1 MKNVLLIALCSL
13 ILTQSAAQTQRL
25 SLDKN
30 WKFHPGD
37 ISYPLPLGV
46 GATYNFVKTGFAPG
60 AAGYNYN
67 DSSWRVLNLPH
78 DWVVETPFKADGN
91 VSQGARDRG
100 IGWYRKSFLLDS
112 SDMGRHLELQLDGIA
127 TFCTIWFNGII
138 VHRNFSAYTSSYID
152 ITALAYYDKKNQ
164 IAIRVDA
171 EPMEGWWYEGAGIYR
186 HTWLVK
192 RDPLHIITD
201 GVYANPVKS
210 DGRYWTIHGE
220 VSLENSGNSSQQAE
234 VTMELLSPD
243 GKPIS
248 SAFEVVNVPV
258 LSQTVCKQLSLPC
271 QNPSLWSPEKPV
283 LYTVKTTVRVNGQIT
298 DEQRQHCGFR
308 TIEFRADS
316 GLFLNGQHY
325 KIKGVCNH
333 QDAGGVGT
341 AVPDSLWTIRI
352 LKLKDMGANAYRS
365 AHNPPAR
372 EFLDACDRMGLL
384 VLDENRNFNS
394 SPEYMRQL
402 QWLVRRDRNHPSVFL
417 WSVFNEEPVQ
427 GTQLG
432 YEMAR
437 RLVKELKVLDNTR
450 PVTAAMNGGQFEAVN
465 VAQAVDVVGFNY
477 FMYDYDRFHQTFP
490 DIPMTSSEDGSALMV
505 RGEYRTDTTLHLV
518 DSYDTQAT
526 AWGATHRQNWKTI
539 NERPFVAGSFYW
551 TGFDYHGEPTPYEW
565 PTVSSNFG
573 IMDLCGFPKS
583 AYYIHQA
590 QWRPDLNVLHLIP
603 HWNWPADSIGKNIK
617 VMAISNAESI
627 TLKLNGKTIETQPT
641 DAYEMNTFYVPYQA
655 GKLEAIGY
663 SDGNEVARSIVETT
677 GTPVAMRLS
686 ADQTGIDGDGR
697 DVMTITVSC
706 VDAKG
711 RAVPTANLPVHFEID
726 GPANIIGLGNG
737 DPNSHEAEK
746 GNQRSLFNG
755 LAQVI
760 IQTKEAASGNIILKA
775 HATGLK
781 SFTLTIPVTPAQAI
795 PGL

>member
-1 MKNVLLIALCSL
+1 MKRIITGILLILLAGSL
-13 ILTQSAAQTQRL
+13 PAQTERL
-25 SLDKN
+25 SLDRN
-30 WKFHPGD
+30 WKFHLGD
-37 ISYPLPLGV
+37 ISYPQPKGV
-46 GATYNFVKTGFAPG
+46 GQTYDFVKTGYAPG
-60 AAGYNYN
+60 AANYNYN
-67 DSSWRVLNLPH
+67 DSAWRVLDLPH
-78 DWVVETPFKADGN
+78 DWVIEQDFREDGN

-100 IGWYRKSFLLDS
+100 IGWYRKSFMLDS
-112 SDMGRHLELQLDGIA
+112 NDIGKHLELQLDGIA
-127 TFCTIWFNGII
+127 TYCTIWFNGIV
-138 VHRNFSAYTSSYID
+138 VHRNFCGYTSSNID

-171 EPMEGWWYEGAGIYR
+171 DNMEGWWYEGGGIYR

-192 RDPLHIITD
+192 RNPVHIITD

-210 DGRYWTIHGE
+210 DGNRWGIPGE
-220 VSLENSGNSSQQAE
+220 VTLENSGTSEQQAD
-234 VTMELLSPD
+234 VTMELFSPD
-243 GKPIS
+243 GKSVS
-248 SAFEVVNVPV
+248 SAREMITVPV
-258 LSQTVCKQLSLPC
+258 LSLKVCKVLPLTC
-271 QNPSLWSPEKPV
+271 QDPSLWSPETPV
-283 LYTVKTTVRVNGQIT
+283 LYTIKTTVRVGGQIT
-298 DEQRQHCGFR
+298 DEQSQHCGFR

-316 GLFLNGQHY
+316 GFFLNGHHY

-341 AVPDSLWTIRI
+341 AIPDSLWTIRI
-352 LKLKDMGANAYRS
+352 RKLKDMGANAYRS
-365 AHNPPAR
+365 AHNPPCQ
-372 EFLDACDRMGLL
+372 EFLDACDLMGLL
-384 VLDENRNFNS
+384 VMDENRNFNS
-394 SPEYMRQL
+394 TPEYMRQL
-402 QWLVRRDRNHPSVFL
+402 QWLVRRDRNHPSIIL

-437 RLVKELKVLDNTR
+437 RLVKELKQLDTTR
-450 PVTAAMNGGQFEAVN
+450 PVTAAMNGGQFAPIN

-477 FMYDYDRFHQTFP
+477 FMYDYDRFHKTFP
-490 DIPMTSSEDGSALMV
+490 TIPMTSSEDGSALIV
-505 RGEYRTDTTLHLV
+505 RGEYSTDTTHHIL
-518 DSYDTQAT
+518 DSYDTQAPS
-526 AWGATHRQNWKTI
+526 WGAPHRTVWKTI

-551 TGFDYHGEPTPYEW
+551 TGFDYHGEPTPYRW
-565 PTVSSNFG
+565 PTVSSHFG

-590 QWRPDLNVLHLIP
+590 QWRSDLNVLHLIP
-603 HWNWPADSIGKNIK
+603 HWNWPSDSIGKNIK
-617 VMAISNAESI
+617 VMAISNVENI
-627 TLKLNGKTIETQPT
+627 TLKLNGKTIGSQPA
-641 DAYEMNTFYVPYQA
+641 DYYEMNTFYVPYQP

-663 SDGNEVARSIVETT
+663 RGGKEVARSVVETT
-677 GTPVAMRLS
+677 GAPVALRLS

-711 RAVPTANLPVHFEID
+711 RAVPTANLPVNFEIS

-760 IQTKEAASGNIILKA
+760 IQTKVAAQGDIILKA
-775 HATGLK
+775 HAAGLK
-781 SFTLTIPVTPAQAI
+781 SITLTIPVTPANDI